1 MAMRTSGVKLDFEKL
16 IAKGENPNGFT
27 AQTANGTAHWKGT
40 GWNKDEPN
48 WGYPAVAGGPIDKA
62 EWTSPDH
69 QIRPGPTRP
78 DGRSNRTG
86 E

>member
-1 MAMRTSGVKLDFEKL
+1 MAMRTTGVKMDFEKL

-48 WGYPAVAGGPIDKA
+48 WDRGPVDF
-62 EWTSPDH
+62 SPSPWDSSDH
-69 QIRPGPTRP
+69 QVRPDATRP